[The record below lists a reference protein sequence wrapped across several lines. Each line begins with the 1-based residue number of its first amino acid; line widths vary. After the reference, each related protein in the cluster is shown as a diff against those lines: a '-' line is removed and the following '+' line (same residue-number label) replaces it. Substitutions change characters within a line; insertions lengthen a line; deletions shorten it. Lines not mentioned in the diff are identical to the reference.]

1 VGRPVGRASVARLPL
16 RTRLTALYAAL
27 FAGTTAVVLAVA
39 YGVLS
44 RHLHRT
50 LPDRL
55 ADPVLHRVVVQ
66 LVLVLVGTTLLAVA
80 LGWVAARRAL
90 RPIEDVTA
98 AARRVSDDRLDERLA
113 LDGPR
118 DEVRELA
125 DTFDAMLDRLAEGI
139 GAQRRFVANA
149 SHELRT
155 PLTAIRT
162 EVDVTLT
169 DPDASREELRAMGE
183 SVLAGA
189 DELDDLLEALLVLA
203 RGQRGV
209 TRHEPV
215 DLTDAA
221 RRAVADAPACPG
233 ITISVHP
240 RTDDVLARGDAALLR
255 RVAANLVDN
264 AVRYN
269 DDGGRVRIETARV
282 AHDGGERATL
292 RVVNTGPRVPAEDVA
307 RISEPFERLGRHG
320 TGSGLGLSIVRTAV
334 EAHGGTLRIEA
345 PVTGGL
351 DVTVSLPA

>member
-1 VGRPVGRASVARLPL
+1 VAGRAGVGPRTRSRRSSADRVRGWTARPAAARLPL
-16 RTRLTALYAAL
+16 RVRLTALYAAL

-50 LPDRL
+50 LPDPV
-55 ADPVLHRVVVQ
+55 ADPILDRVVLQ
-66 LVLVLVGTTLLAVA
+66 LVLVLVGTTLLAVV

-113 LDGPR
+113 LDGPH

-203 RGQRGV
+203 RSQRGV
-209 TRHEPV
+209 ARQGPV

-221 RRAVADAPACPG
+221 RRACG
-233 ITISVHP
+233 SRP
-240 RTDDVLARGDAALLR
+240 RG
-255 RVAANLVDN
+255 
-264 AVRYN
+264 
-269 DDGGRVRIETARV
+269 
-282 AHDGGERATL
+282 
-292 RVVNTGPRVPAEDVA
+292 
-307 RISEPFERLGRHG
+307 
-320 TGSGLGLSIVRTAV
+320 
-334 EAHGGTLRIEA
+334 
-345 PVTGGL
+345 
-351 DVTVSLPA
+351 